1 MLIVISGEQPTA
13 EPSDYSVP
21 NQGRGHAIRR
31 ILGSAITWFSVSS
44 AILLLASAMLSVMA
58 VGGTCASGNSAYEIA
73 VECPDNAF
81 LAPVSIVGGLI
92 GIFAGLMLAGG
103 FGVSVVGFGWL
114 ALFGGLGSIFLSGF
128 FLAGDTTGLIVGI
141 VFVIMGIVPISGQLI
156 GAPRQTMLGRIRATG
171 EQYFT
176 TKKEFEDLT
185 RINAPKAATLV
196 RPRALD
202 WMLSLGVW
210 LGASALG
217 AWVGSLAF

>member
-1 MLIVISGEQPTA
+1 MMILISGTEPTPT
-13 EPSDYSVP
+13 EYTVP
-21 NQGRGHAIRR
+21 HQGARHALRR
-31 ILGSAITWFSVSS
+31 ILGSAIAWFSVSS
-44 AILLLASAMLSVMA
+44 AIVLLAAAMLSVMA
-58 VGGTCASGNSAYEIA
+58 VGGSCASGGPYEIA

-92 GIFAGLMLAGG
+92 GIGIGLLLAGG
-103 FGVSVVGFGWL
+103 FGVSILGFGWL
-114 ALFGGLGSIFLSGF
+114 ALFGGLGSIFLAGF
-128 FLAGDTTGLIVGI
+128 FVAGDTTGLVVGI

-176 TKKEFEDLT
+176 TTKEFDDLT
-185 RINAPKAATLV
+185 RINAAKAATLV
-196 RPRALD
+196 RPRAVD
-202 WMLSLGVW
+202 WMLSLGTW

>member
-13 EPSDYSVP
+13 EPADYSVP
-21 NQGRGHAIRR
+21 HQGRTHALRR

-44 AILLLASAMLSVMA
+44 AIILLASALLSVMA
-58 VGGTCASGNSAYEIA
+58 VGGSCASGGPYEIA
-73 VECPDNAF
+73 VECPDNAW
-81 LAPVSIVGGLI
+81 LAPVSIIGGLI
-92 GIFAGLMLAGG
+92 GIFTGLVIAGG

-114 ALFGGLGSIFLSGF
+114 ALFGGLGSIFLAGF
-128 FLAGDTTGLIVGI
+128 FVAGDTTGLIVGI

-176 TKKEFEDLT
+176 TKKEYDDLT

-210 LGASALG
+210 IGASALG
-217 AWVGSLAF
+217 AWVASLAF